1 VTAGETLH
9 VIVDAA
15 VREIVAIIRTAGSLK
30 PAVIDKVR
38 RAVQKA
44 VTDARALERSQR
56 FGPFTEEDA
65 RPTDPVPPPDA
76 TGDTQPQWPR
86 NRPRR

>member
-1 VTAGETLH
+1 MSVGETLA

-44 VTDARALERSQR
+44 VTDSRALDRAQR
-56 FGPFTEEDA
+56 VDRIVEEDA

-76 TGDTQPQWPR
+76 SGDTQPQWPH
-86 NRPRR
+86 NRPKR